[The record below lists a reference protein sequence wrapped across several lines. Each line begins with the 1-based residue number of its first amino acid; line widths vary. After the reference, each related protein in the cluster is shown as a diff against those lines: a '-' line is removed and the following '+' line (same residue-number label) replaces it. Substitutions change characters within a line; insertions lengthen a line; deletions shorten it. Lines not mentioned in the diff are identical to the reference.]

1 MDKAQDDFNKASH
14 VLLDAEVRLNG
25 VSVQIQQIEREL
37 ALLKSIEANFEE
49 NIRVLKSRRV
59 IVIASEFKKSL
70 MGLDL
75 AKNKQSL
82 LRIDMD
88 GLIKIEKAAQA
99 EYERARLA
107 YDNAWN
113 LLHNPPNNVIQVD
126 FGRKNGQK

>member
-1 MDKAQDDFNKASH
+1 MDKAQEDFNKASH

-25 VSVQIQQIEREL
+25 VSVQIQQVEREL

-99 EYERARLA
+99 EYEKARLI

-126 FGRKNGQK
+126 FGRRNGQK